1 MFFGGFLFYNSIV
14 FKISSGFW
22 VYLLTLFLLFLF
34 GFFLVFRFKN
44 PTINNND
51 LLDLSSSFATNQKD
65 PFFLHIIGG
74 IPASNEN
81 IQVNILCSN
90 GKTSPNYLQFSALPN
105 SNILD
110 ALEIVS
116 SINNFS
122 FKIDDQKQI
131 ESMGDVKNTKN
142 QNWHIYLNSS
152 NVSQSLDKTTL
163 KIGDV
168 LEFKYE

>member
-1 MFFGGFLFYNSIV
+1 MFYNSTV

-34 GFFLVFRFKN
+34 GFFLIFRFKN
-44 PTINNND
+44 PNISNDD

-65 PFFLHIIGG
+65 PCFLHIIGG
-74 IPASNEN
+74 IPSSDGN

-90 GKTSPNYLQFSALPN
+90 GETSPNYLQLSAIPN
-105 SNILD
+105 SNILG
-110 ALEIVS
+110 ALKIVS
-116 SINNFS
+116 SVNNFS
-122 FKIDDQKQI
+122 FKINDQKQI
-131 ESMGDVKNTKN
+131 ESMGDIKNTKN

-152 NVSQSLDKTTL
+152 NISQPLDQITL

>member
-1 MFFGGFLFYNSIV
+1 M

-44 PTINNND
+44 PTIVTDD
-51 LLDLSSSFATNQKD
+51 LFSLSSKFAVSQNNPCSF
-65 PFFLHIIGG
+65 HIIGG
-74 IPASNEN
+74 IPDSPSPDGN
-81 IQVNILCSN
+81 IQVNVLCPN
-90 GKTSPNYLQFSALPN
+90 GQTSPNYIKFSTVSNHIAINALK
-105 SNILD
+105 I
-110 ALEIVS
+110 IS
-116 SINNFS
+116 SVNNFS
-122 FKIDDQKQI
+122 FKINDQKQI
-131 ESMGDVKNTKN
+131 ESIGDIENTKN

-152 NVSQSLDKTTL
+152 QISKPLDQITL